1 MERIQVSRVRN
12 SLNSKI
18 EVNVINILQ
27 KMMFIVLQGET
38 FWEEGLFFIRKH
50 ETNNYI
56 KVKFFEIFWWFWK
69 QKIKSQC

>member
-38 FWEEGLFFIRKH
+38 F
-50 ETNNYI
+50 
-56 KVKFFEIFWWFWK
+56 
-69 QKIKSQC
+69 